1 MTTLLK
7 ISWRNIWRNK
17 LRTIVILTA
26 IALGVW
32 SVIFIT
38 SFSGGMVSSYI
49 NNAVQN
55 ETSHLQ
61 IHQEKYLKDKEIK
74 YYLDNTNEIVNI
86 IKQEPEVKAV
96 TVRSITNAMLSSSKG
111 ARGIRV
117 KGIDPI
123 EEAKVTGIA
132 DKVVEGEFLSNEKR
146 NPILVSQ
153 RTADKMK
160 LKLRKKVVL
169 TFQNLAGEVT
179 AASFRVVGIFDTGSA
194 PVDEAN
200 LFIRRNDLNRLMGV
214 ENINISPSNATTV
227 SLPKEELGKNIA
239 HEVAIILNDVKQVD
253 AVAASLKEK
262 LPNLKVETY
271 REVAPDMELYETSM
285 AVTGLVVMTIF
296 MFALIFGIIN
306 TMLMAVLE
314 RTKELGMLMAV
325 GMNKAKVFW
334 MIVIETLM
342 LGMIAAPFGLL
353 LGYLTVN
360 TIGKKGLDLSSY
372 GNGLEE
378 FGMSTIVYPYIE
390 PQLYWQLAIAVLITA
405 ILGSLYPAWKAVK
418 LRPVEAI
425 RSV

>member
-342 LGMIAAPFGLL
+342 LGMIAAW
-353 LGYLTVN
+353 
-360 TIGKKGLDLSSY
+360 IGGIW
-372 GNGLEE
+372 N
-378 FGMSTIVYPYIE
+378 VYNCVPIYRTTA
-390 PQLYWQLAIAVLITA
+390 LLAISNSCIDYSNFRFALSCLESSEIET
-405 ILGSLYPAWKAVK
+405 S
-418 LRPVEAI
+418 
-425 RSV
+425 RSY

>member
-26 IALGVW
+26 IASGVW

-38 SFSGGMVSSYI
+38 SFSGGMESSYI

-74 YYLDNTNEIVNI
+74 YYIDNTEDVVNTI
-86 IKQEPEVKAV
+86 QQVPEVKAV

-132 DKVVEGEFLSNEKR
+132 DKIVEGEFLSAEKR
-146 NPILVSQ
+146 NPILISQ

-194 PVDEAN
+194 PIDEAN

-214 ENINISPSNATTV
+214 ENINLPADRRKAGVSPSNASTV
-227 SLPKEELGKNIA
+227 SLPASELGKNIA

-262 LPNLKVETY
+262 LPALKVETF
-271 REVAPDMELYETSM
+271 REVSPDMELYETSM

-314 RTKELGMLMAV
+314 
-325 GMNKAKVFW
+325 
-334 MIVIETLM
+334 
-342 LGMIAAPFGLL
+342 
-353 LGYLTVN
+353 
-360 TIGKKGLDLSSY
+360 LS
-372 GNGLEE
+372 
-378 FGMSTIVYPYIE
+378 
-390 PQLYWQLAIAVLITA
+390 LIH
-405 ILGSLYPAWKAVK
+405 I
-418 LRPVEAI
+418 
-425 RSV
+425 